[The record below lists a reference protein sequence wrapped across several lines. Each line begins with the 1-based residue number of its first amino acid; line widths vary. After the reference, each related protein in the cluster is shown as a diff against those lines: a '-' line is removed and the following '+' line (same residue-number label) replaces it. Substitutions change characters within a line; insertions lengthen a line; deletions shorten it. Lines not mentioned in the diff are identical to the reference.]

1 VNVNSCSQI
10 LLGAGPPASEIEFR
24 LAGGLQPLIL
34 VPAVVN
40 GVGPLPF
47 ILDTGAG
54 PCLLAPALARRAG
67 IEITGREEAAGAG
80 GPMAIE
86 LGTAGTVTLASQE
99 VSNVPVAVTDELAR
113 IGQAIG
119 VAVEGGLGF
128 GFLRH
133 FRLTIDYGRRRLSLE
148 RPGEGAGPLRAG
160 EVVFRLAAD
169 EKPLVLVPV
178 RMAGEGPF
186 SFAVDTGAST
196 TVVSPEL
203 ARQLGIRGARV
214 AKVTGGGGRLSG
226 LSGRTGPVG
235 VGSAEVEE
243 MDVVVGPFLTPLSEV
258 VGTKLDGI
266 LGYNFLRRFRV
277 TLDYPS
283 ARLGLMPVEGPSSE
297 R

>member
-1 VNVNSCSQI
+1 M
-10 LLGAGPPASEIEFR
+10 EI
-24 LAGGLQPLIL
+24 
-34 VPAVVN
+34 
-40 GVGPLPF
+40 
-47 ILDTGAG
+47 D
-54 PCLLAPALARRAG
+54 
-67 IEITGREEAAGAG
+67 
-80 GPMAIE
+80 
-86 LGTAGTVTLASQE
+86 LGTAETVTLAGQE
-99 VSNVPVAVTDELAR
+99 VSNVPVAITDELAR
-113 IGQAIG
+113 IGQVIG
-119 VAVEGGLGF
+119 APVEGDLGF
-128 GFLRH
+128 GFLKH

-148 RPGEGAGPLRAG
+148 RPREDARPLRAG
-160 EVVFRLAAD
+160 EVAFRLAAE

-178 RMAGEGPF
+178 RMNGDGPF
-186 SFAVDTGAST
+186 HFAVDTGAST

-214 AKVTGGGGRLSG
+214 AKMTGGGGRLSG
-226 LSGRTGPVG
+226 LFGRTGPVG

-283 ARLGLMPVEGPSSE
+283 ARLGLMPVESPSSE